1 MYNPLGNSST
11 DHAQSVE
18 LKIDM
23 LTLFYL
29 RHEMRNDLFYEIQV
43 YLNKYIAIFHKQIN
57 YKN

>member
-18 LKIDM
+18 LKNDM
-23 LTLFYL
+23 LTLFNL
-29 RHEMRNDLFYEIQV
+29 RHEKRNDLFYEIQV